1 MLNTINLYNE
11 KGNVKVSV
19 RNAIKE
25 KAMPTITK
33 SLEATGRAV
42 TVGTDGALYLP
53 LAFDENGGTIYARLD
68 ITVSVKD
75 PNAPVKEKAVKET
88 ETVEVEL
95 F

>member
-25 KAMPTITK
+25 KATPTVVEA
-33 SLEATGRAV
+33 LETTGRAV
-42 TVGTDGALYLP
+42 TLGTDGALYLP
-53 LAFDENGGTIYARLD
+53 LALDENGGTIYARLD